1 VASIVNF
8 YPFGVAATALFNFD
22 DISQINN
29 YRLSGLVNVSV
40 SDAFT
45 RTNYT
50 QSIISSDIYTS
61 ASSGATNWST
71 TQLANIQIIL
81 DTYSQFANILF
92 SKLINYSGYT
102 PAQVGNASDIN
113 ISLIARPTLSFSGLA
128 ALATTNFGYTG
139 GQLDIVLNT
148 SGFGGGDTS
157 MAMTTWGGH
166 ALMHE
171 IGHALGLS
179 HPHSSYANGVATLTK
194 DFSATV
200 NLGFSKLGFVIKSA
214 ADMNKEY
221 FTIMSY
227 DEQTPLTGPETYAQ
241 TPMILD
247 VMALQEAYGA
257 GLGSTATGNDVI
269 TIGSSLGVTSFRT
282 YFDTGG
288 TDEVNLAYYTSG
300 AYINLGVNIIGAKHL
315 VGLSMSTADR
325 QLMLAGGNPSSLR
338 WFYGEYENI
347 TGSNGNDVITGNGL
361 NNVIN
366 GAGGNDTIDGG
377 GGFDTLI
384 YSGTAASYLITVASS
399 GKATIQD
406 KVAARDGTDAVSNI
420 GRLQFSSADTT
431 TGVNRIAL
439 DIAPTDNAGSVY
451 MLYKAA
457 FNRAPD
463 SSGMGYWLAQKDGG
477 KNIVTDLAQGFVASK
492 EFTDKYGT
500 DPKNASY
507 VDKLYQNVLDRPGES
522 GGVTYWNQELDAGR
536 ISKAAVLVQF
546 ATLAEGATKVA
557 SLIANGIPYTEYVGG

>member
-45 RTNYT
+45 KTNYT

-102 PAQVGNASDIN
+102 PAQVGNTSDIN

-171 IGHALGLS
+171 IGHSLGLS
-179 HPHSSYANGVATLTK
+179 HPHSSYTNGVATLTN
-194 DFSATV
+194 DFAATV

-227 DEQTPLTGPETYAQ
+227 DDQSPPTGPDTYAQ

-269 TIGSSLGVTSFRT
+269 TVGSSFGVTSFRT

-325 QLMLAGGNPSSLR
+325 QVMLAGSSPSSLR
-338 WFYGEYENI
+338 WFYGEYENVS
-347 TGSNGNDVITGNGL
+347 GSNGNDVITGNAL

-377 GGFDTLI
+377 GGFDTVM
-384 YSGTAASYLITVASS
+384 YSGAAANYLINVSS
-399 GKATIQD
+399 TGKATIQD
-406 KVAARDGTDAVSNI
+406 TVATRDGTDAVSNI
-420 GRLQFSSADTT
+420 ARLQFASADTV

-439 DIAPTDNAGSVY
+439 DIGPTERAGSMY
-451 MLYKAA
+451 MLYQAT
-457 FNRAPD
+457 FNRTPD
-463 SSGMGYWLAQKDGG
+463 PSGLGYWISKIDTGADIVKD
-477 KNIVTDLAQGFVASK
+477 IASFFVVSPEFVA
-492 EFTDKYGT
+492 KYGAN
-500 DPKNASY
+500 PSNASY
-507 VDKLYQNVLDRPGES
+507 VNNLYQNVLHRTGEAD
-522 GGVTYWNQELDAGR
+522 GVSYWNQQLNTNAV
-536 ISKAAVLVQF
+536 SKAYVLEQF
-546 ATLAEGATKVA
+546 ATLPEGAALVA
-557 SLIANGIPYTEYVGG
+557 SSLSHGIAYVQWTA